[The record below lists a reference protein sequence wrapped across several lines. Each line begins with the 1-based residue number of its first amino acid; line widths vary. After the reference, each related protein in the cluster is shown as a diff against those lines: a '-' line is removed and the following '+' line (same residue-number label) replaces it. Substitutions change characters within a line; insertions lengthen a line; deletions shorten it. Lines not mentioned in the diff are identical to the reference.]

1 MSETRVPSPGTATY
15 RPLPAEHGRARL
27 SSSPLRMCTVFL
39 TMGQVLAILAAGA
52 VAKFVYID
60 LLYSEVPSFLLYLP
74 VILVLPFIV
83 CVAFHRMGLEDYDV
97 LTGPSLNFGT
107 IIGGLALSFLILLGG
122 LYLLKTA
129 EIYSRGWI
137 ICWFALSIIAV
148 ITARWSITRWIR
160 QMANA
165 GMLQTR
171 TALFGTA
178 TQVELLKS
186 TIQKSSPHL
195 SISGIYIDDQSSST
209 VSNNGGL
216 RELQR
221 SVARGTC
228 DRVIICLPDLDPNE
242 VVNVM
247 NAIGSGSQEI
257 LLCRDLAAAPVPL
270 HGSRS
275 VGNIRADI
283 VAPVPASENNIVL
296 KRLLDVT
303 AATAALIALS
313 PIMLLV
319 AIAIKLDSPGPVF
332 FRQRR
337 YGRNDDIFRIFK
349 FRSMTVTEDGASIEQ
364 AKRNDSRVTRVGR
377 IIRATSID
385 ELPQLINVL
394 FGQMSIVGP
403 RPHALAHDRKF
414 EQQLDL
420 FSRRRRVLPGI
431 TGWAQVNGYRG
442 ETKTL
447 SDIRRRMDL
456 DLYYVDKWS
465 IWLDIEIMVRTVVTV
480 VRGAY

>member
-1 MSETRVPSPGTATY
+1 MSETRIPSPGTAMY

-39 TMGQVLAILAAGA
+39 TMGQALAILVAGA
-52 VAKFVYID
+52 VAKFIYID
-60 LLYSEVPSFLLYLP
+60 LLYNDFPSFLHFLP

-137 ICWFALSIIAV
+137 ICWFALSIVAV
-148 ITARWSITRWIR
+148 ITARWLITRWIR

-171 TALFGTA
+171 TALYGTA
-178 TQVELLKS
+178 TQVSSLKS
-186 TIQKSSPHL
+186 IIQKSSPHL
-195 SISGIYIDDQSSST
+195 SISGIYVDDPASST
-209 VSNNGGL
+209 VSHNGGL

-228 DRVIICLPDLDPNE
+228 DRVIICLPELNPDE

-257 LLCRDLAAAPVPL
+257 LLCRDLKAAPVPP

-275 VGNIRADI
+275 IGNIRADI

-296 KRLLDVT
+296 KRLLDVSV
-303 AATAALIALS
+303 AIAALIALS
-313 PIMLLV
+313 PVMLLA
-319 AIAIKLDSPGPVF
+319 AIAIKLDSRGPVF

-364 AKRNDSRVTRVGR
+364 AKRNDARVTRVGR
-377 IIRATSID
+377 FIRATSID

-403 RPHALAHDRKF
+403 RPHALAHDRQF

-447 SDIRRRMDL
+447 SDIRKRMEL

-465 IWLDIEIMVRTVVTV
+465 IWLDVEIMVRTVVTV